1 MLQKLTSTSHPTP
14 VIVWGSGIT
23 EAEALRLLQSGA
35 RGIVRRT
42 SDSDKLLACLRE
54 VTAGRTWM
62 EEGIFGSTDK
72 FFNPRRSQLTTREK
86 EVVVLVEKGLR
97 NRDIAAKL
105 GIQTGTVK
113 IHLKHIFEKTGVRGR
128 HGLVFTGLRNKGSIP
143 ITAPPQYTA

>member
-1 MLQKLTSTSHPTP
+1 TLQKLTMTSHPTP
-14 VIVWGSGIT
+14 VIIWGSGIT
-23 EAEALRLLQSGA
+23 EAEALRLLQAGA
-35 RGIVRRT
+35 RGIVQRT
-42 SDSDKLLACLRE
+42 SDPEKLLACLRE

-86 EVVVLVEKGLR
+86 EVVVLVEKGMR

-113 IHLKHIFEKTGVRGR
+113 I
-128 HGLVFTGLRNKGSIP
+128 
-143 ITAPPQYTA
+143 